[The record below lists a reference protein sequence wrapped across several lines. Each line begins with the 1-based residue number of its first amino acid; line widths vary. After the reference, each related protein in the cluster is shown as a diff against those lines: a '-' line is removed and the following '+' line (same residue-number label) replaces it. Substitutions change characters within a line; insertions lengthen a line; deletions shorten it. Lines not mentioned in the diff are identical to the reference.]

1 MKRREKSRSG
11 RGNSM
16 CKGPKAGQ
24 TLTFW
29 RNSLA
34 VSGFGR
40 KQARRQVLRGLKR
53 PVHADLK
60 DLGLYLKG
68 AAEPLNG
75 FQ

>member
-1 MKRREKSRSG
+1 MKRREKRSG
-11 RGNSM
+11 RQNSM

-34 VSGFGR
+34 VSRFGR
-40 KQARRQVLRGLKR
+40 KQARRQVLRRLKSS
-53 PVHADLK
+53 VHADLK

-75 FQ
+75 FP